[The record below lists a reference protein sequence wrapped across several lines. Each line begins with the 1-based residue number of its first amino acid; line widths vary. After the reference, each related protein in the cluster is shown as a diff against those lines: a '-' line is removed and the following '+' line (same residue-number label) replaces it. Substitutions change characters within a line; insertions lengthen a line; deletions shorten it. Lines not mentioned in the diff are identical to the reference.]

1 MKTEKNYEFR
11 KRMTDIHKPNIRD
24 YEQKC
29 SSMQFE
35 LKDGCVIK
43 IPQNSN
49 DVIITAAR
57 DLVDFLFISMGISAR
72 LCKNETTHYDILL
85 SSEQIDLY
93 EANGYKGYQ
102 IAIDNKIIIH
112 AFDDRGAAQA
122 FYRLEDIMR
131 LNRAPFLE
139 KGIFRNKPLFTPQM
153 VHSGFGLDQ
162 YPDSH
167 LAQIAHDGRDAILI
181 FVKDLNITP
190 SGYLDFNDLIYR
202 ASKYGIDVYAYSYI
216 SCEKHPDEEDAEE
229 FYENTFGKIFKH
241 CPKLKGIVFVGESM
255 KFPSRDKALTTRS
268 YKNIAQPNSG
278 SWPCDDYPALL
289 SMLKNIIRKYNS
301 SADIIFW
308 TYNWGF
314 APEDLRIKLIE
325 NLPTDITLLVTFERY
340 EEYKLGK
347 TTQFCSDYTLA
358 RTGPCEAFN
367 SEATAAKKRGIKLY
381 TMSNTSGKT
390 WDFGLV
396 PYLPMPFQWFK
407 RFKQVT
413 EAKKEYNLTGLM
425 ESHHYGFYPSIISE
439 LSKYAFSTEEVNLEA
454 LLEKMIARDY
464 GHENIS
470 SVKEAL
476 KLWSEAITY
485 CAPTVEDQYGPL
497 RIGPTYPL
505 CFDFPQKP
513 PVASYAHFGMYICQ
527 PMYNPLNYNHNSFTS
542 IRILDEIDAFEK
554 LYRLMT
560 EGIQILEKIKQK
572 NEDLERLIG
581 LGCYI
586 AATAKTTIH
595 TKKWYMKKI
604 ALLQETDRKKALLL
618 INELEQIANDEIENA
633 KSVLWA
639 VENDSILGWEPSME
653 YLGDAEHIQWKIK
666 QVENVRDTRLQEFK
680 MCLEK

>member
-72 LCKNETTHYDILL
+72 LCKNETSQYDIIL
-85 SSEQIDLY
+85 SSEEIDLY

-153 VHSGFGLDQ
+153 VHSGFGLDK

-167 LAQIAHDGRDAILI
+167 LSQIAHDGRDAILI

-216 SCEKHPDEEDAEE
+216 KCSKHPDEKDAKD

-241 CPKLKGIVFVGESM
+241 CPQLKGIVFVGESM
-255 KFPSRDKALTTRS
+255 CFPSRDQALTTRS
-268 YKNIAQPNSG
+268 YKNIAQPNSA
-278 SWPCDDYPALL
+278 SWPCNDYPQLL
-289 SMLKNIIRKYNS
+289 TMLKNTIRKYNS

-325 NLPTDITLLVTFERY
+325 NLPADITLLVTFERY
-340 EEYKLGK
+340 EEYKLGE
-347 TTQFCSDYTLA
+347 TTQYCSDYTLA
-358 RTGPCEAFN
+358 RTGPCEAFI
-367 SEATAAKKRGIKLY
+367 SEAKAAKKRGIKLY

-407 RFKQVT
+407 RFDQVV
-413 EAKKEYNLTGLM
+413 EAKKELNLTGLM

-439 LSKYAFSTEEVNLEA
+439 LSKYAFSTEEIDLEA

-464 GHENIS
+464 GYDNVS

-497 RIGPTYPL
+497 RIGPAYPL

-542 IRILDEIDAFEK
+542 IRIKDEIEAFEK
-554 LYRLMT
+554 LYNLMT

-581 LGCYI
+581 LGSYI
-586 AATAKTTIH
+586 VATAKTTIH
-595 TKKWYMKKI
+595 TKKWYMKKTT
-604 ALLQETDRKKALLL
+604 LLQETDRKKALSL
-618 INELEQIANDEIENA
+618 ISELEQIANDEIENA
-633 KSVLWA
+633 KSILWA

-653 YLGDAEHIQWKIK
+653 YLGDAEHILWKIK